1 MVKKENLH
9 KKCGDWIQ
17 QSCEAHLGVG
27 EPVGGGLGIKG
38 TPAGGYHHEKEVDT
52 KV

>member
-1 MVKKENLH
+1 MVAKENLH

-38 TPAGGYHHEKEVDT
+38 TPADGHHEKEVGT